1 MHLNKEEGKELISF
15 IALAVIIIGGL
26 YAICWISNI
35 VGH

>member
-1 MHLNKEEGKELISF
+1 MNLNKEESKELLSF
-15 IALAVIIIGGL
+15 IALAVMVIGGI